1 MDGRRVAMNVLVGA
15 GIGASVPIVAAI
27 ALVLSVE
34 YFDPI
39 EHLSSLIIL
48 STLCA
53 GIGVLVNLPWDIDAN
68 PAANPAM
75 RSKPRQAGDLG
86 DDYAE
91 RARRYQFDA
100 GFDEPLKE
108 DHAEDQAEAKSQRK
122 RAHSSASGRGPRGN
136 FTMSHRRA
144 LTLLGVDDGA
154 NDETVRDAYRQLAK
168 QIHPDQFVKEGEAA
182 VTKATEDFREL
193 QEAYRL
199 VRSNG

>member
-39 EHLSSLIIL
+39 EHLSSLIML

-53 GIGVLVNLPWDIDAN
+53 GIGVLVNLPWDIDAS
-68 PAANPAM
+68 PA
-75 RSKPRQAGDLG
+75 RGSGPRQTEEFADQ
-86 DDYAE
+86 
-91 RARRYQFDA
+91 ARRYQFDA
-100 GFDEPLKE
+100 GFDEPPRE
-108 DHAEDQAEAKSQRK
+108 DQAEDQAEAKSQRK
-122 RAHSSASGRGPRGN
+122 RPNSSASGRGPRGE
-136 FTMSHRRA
+136 FSMSHRRA
-144 LTLLGVDDGA
+144 LSLLGVEDGA
-154 NDETVRDAYRQLAK
+154 TDEAIRDAYRHLAK
-168 QIHPDQFVKEGEAA
+168 QTHPDQFVKEGEAA

-199 VRSNG
+199 VRSNS